1 LRARGLGAVALA
13 AVAVFVV
20 AGFYTVRPSE
30 AALVLRFGSPVQPVR
45 RSGIHWRW
53 PGVDRVLRVE
63 ITRPYTMPVGFRTAD
78 EVRGVAAQTEE
89 SKWLTGDTNSLSVQ
103 LTLQYQVA
111 DPAAFLLG
119 SEDPPAAVRRG
130 AEAAVTEALGSLP
143 VDDVLTTG
151 RVVFLDRVRR
161 ETQAFLNGSGS
172 GIQILSVAL
181 RSVEPPEP
189 VRAAFQDVQNARSDR
204 EKLINDATGY
214 ANETLPRSRGEA
226 ETLSQL
232 AQSDRT
238 RRIEQALGDAH
249 RFEAL
254 RKEAARD
261 QDLLRE
267 RVYLETMQRVLPR
280 TRLFVIEG
288 KGSDTRIRVFDP
300 PLPTPETT
308 PPRTEFPGQ

>member
-1 LRARGLGAVALA
+1 LKTKWLGATALA
-13 AVAVFVV
+13 IVAVYV
-20 AGFYTVRPSE
+20 AMGFYTVRPSE
-30 AALVLRFGSPVQPVR
+30 AALVLRFGSPVQPIQ
-45 RSGIHWRW
+45 RSGVHWRW

-63 ITRPYTMPVGFRTAD
+63 ITRTYTMPVGFRMAD
-78 EVRGVAAQTEE
+78 EVRGIAVQSEE
-89 SKWLTGDTNSLSVQ
+89 SMWLTGDTNSLAVQ
-103 LTLQYQVA
+103 LTVQFQVA

-119 SEDPPAAVRRG
+119 SEDPTVRRG

-143 VDDVLTTG
+143 VDEVLTTG
-151 RVVFLDRVRR
+151 RVVFLDRVRK

-189 VRAAFQDVQNARSDR
+189 VRTAFQDVQNARSDR
-204 EKLINDATGY
+204 EKLINEATGY

-226 ETLSQL
+226 ETLAQL
-232 AQSDRT
+232 ALSDRT
-238 RRIEQALGDAH
+238 RRTEQALGDAH

-261 QDLLRE
+261 PELLRE
-267 RVYLETMQRVLPR
+267 RVYLETMQRILPR

-300 PLPTPETT
+300 SVPVPGTRPPGTELPKE
-308 PPRTEFPGQ
+308 

>member
-1 LRARGLGAVALA
+1 LKTRWLGATALALA
-13 AVAVFVV
+13 AVFIGM
-20 AGFYTVRPSE
+20 GFYTVRPSE
-30 AALVLRFGSPVQPVR
+30 AALVLRFGSPVQPIR

-63 ITRPYTMPVGFRTAD
+63 ITRTYTMPVGFRMVD
-78 EVRGVAAQTEE
+78 EVRGIAAQSEE
-89 SKWLTGDTNSLSVQ
+89 SMWLTGDTNSLAVQ
-103 LTLQYQVA
+103 LTLQFQVA

-143 VDDVLTTG
+143 VDEVLTTG
-151 RVVFLDRVRR
+151 RVVFLDRVRK

-204 EKLINDATGY
+204 EKLINEATGY

-232 AQSDRT
+232 ALSDRN
-238 RRIEQALGDAH
+238 RRTEQALGDTR

-254 RKEAARD
+254 RREAARD
-261 QDLLRE
+261 PDLLRE
-267 RVYLETMQRVLPR
+267 RVYLETMQRILPR

-288 KGSDTRIRVFDP
+288 KGSDTRIRIFDP
-300 PLPTPETT
+300 SVPVPGTR
-308 PPRTEFPGQ
+308 PPATERPSE

>member
-1 LRARGLGAVALA
+1 MRARALGAAALA
-13 AVAVFVV
+13 AAAVIVGM
-20 AGFYTVRPSE
+20 GFYTVRPSE

-53 PGVDRVLRVE
+53 PWVERVRKVE
-63 ITRPYTMPVGFRTAD
+63 ITRTYTMPVGFRMAGESGATVSGAD
-78 EVRGVAAQTEE
+78 E
-89 SKWLTGDTNSLSVQ
+89 SMWLTGDTNSLAVQ
-103 LTLQYQVA
+103 LTLQFQVA

-151 RVVFLDRVRR
+151 RVVLLDRVRK

-181 RSVEPPEP
+181 RSVEPPEQ

-226 ETLSQL
+226 ETLTQL
-232 AQSDRT
+232 ALADRN
-238 RRIEQALGDAH
+238 RRVEQALGDVH
-249 RFEAL
+249 RFEAI

-261 QDLLRE
+261 PGLLRE
-267 RVYLETMQRVLPR
+267 RVYLETMQRLLPR

-288 KGSDTRIRVFDP
+288 KGSDTRIRVLDP
-300 PLPTPETT
+300 SVPV
-308 PPRTEFPGQ
+308 PPAASAPAKAPGE